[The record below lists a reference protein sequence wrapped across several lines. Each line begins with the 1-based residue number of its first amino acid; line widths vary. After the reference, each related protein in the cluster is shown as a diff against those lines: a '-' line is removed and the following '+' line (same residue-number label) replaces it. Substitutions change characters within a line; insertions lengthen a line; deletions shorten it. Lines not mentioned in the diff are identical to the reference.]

1 MHRRRRR
8 TPRHVGGDLVRGS
21 AFRRTAFRSAVLVW
35 CLGLALRPGVA
46 QVETPALAIFDEVAR
61 HLRVAY
67 GGTAR
72 VHPSLLL
79 PSARAT
85 LVARCARVAGCP
97 PDLGLAAI
105 EGVLADLGDAHTRLI
120 PAEAVEEMAGAAA
133 DGDEPRVI
141 GVVVRAPVDGL
152 GLVVLDAVPGSAAA
166 GAGLARGDR
175 IMALD
180 GVPLPTDAGE
190 RLAVLEAAVASGR
203 LRATVLRARAPPF
216 EVDLV
221 AGPVPRARPP
231 SLAWVAEGVGW
242 LRIPSLAPAEEIALA
257 VHRLVAEATSAGA
270 DALIVDLRDDLGG
283 TYDAV
288 VAVACA
294 FEASV
299 GRLFVGPQVG
309 FGLRCDDGLLRVVDP
324 FGRTHVSDTLP
335 VPARWSGE
343 LVVLVN
349 AHTLSCAES
358 LAWELQRH
366 AGARVV
372 GEATAGVANTAVQ
385 MLPLSN
391 GMRLVLTVATVYDLD
406 GSPVPA
412 RVTPDV
418 FVLDDPLRLAEGH
431 DDPLEAALDLLVPR
445 RR

>member
-1 MHRRRRR
+1 VLRW
-8 TPRHVGGDLVRGS
+8 
-21 AFRRTAFRSAVLVW
+21 AVLVW
-35 CLGLALRPGVA
+35 CLGLAPYSAVA
-46 QVETPALAIFDEVAR
+46 QSGSPALAIFDEVAR

-67 GGTAR
+67 GGTAP
-72 VHPSLLL
+72 VPPSLLL
-79 PSARAT
+79 PSARAA
-85 LVARCARVAGCP
+85 LVARCAHVPGCP
-97 PDLGLAAI
+97 QEFGLAAL
-105 EGVLADLGDAHTRLI
+105 EGVLDELGDAHTRLI
-120 PAEAVEEMAGAAA
+120 PAQAVEELAGGAT
-133 DGDEPRVI
+133 DGNEPRVI

-152 GLVVLDAVPGSAAA
+152 GLVVLDALPDSAAA

-180 GVPLPTDAGE
+180 GVPLPAAVGE
-190 RLAVLEAAVASGR
+190 RNAVLEAAVARGGLR
-203 LRATVLRARAPPF
+203 LTVLRAGAPPR
-216 EVDLV
+216 EVELV
-221 AGPVPRARPP
+221 AGPAPDRRPP

-242 LRIPSLAPAEEIALA
+242 LRIPSLVPAEEIALG
-257 VHRLVAEATSAGA
+257 VHRLVAEAGSAGA
-270 DALIVDLRDDLGG
+270 AALIVDLRDDLGG

-299 GRLFVGPQVG
+299 GRQFVGPLVG

-324 FGRTHVSDTLP
+324 FGRTRVSDSLP
-335 VPARWSGE
+335 VTARWSGE

-372 GEATAGVANTAVQ
+372 GEATAGLADTAVQ
-385 MLPLSN
+385 TLPLSN

-418 FVLDDPLRLAEGH
+418 LVRDDPLRLAEGH